1 MTRYRWDKDTGK
13 MVEAQTRE
21 SFRGVSVIGDLSEYI
36 SPVTGKPVDG
46 RTARRED
53 LARAGCR
60 EVDPSE
66 RDTVAAM
73 RNPDFDPQIEV
84 KSYG

>member
-1 MTRYRWDKDTGK
+1 MTRYRWDKKTEK
-13 MVEAQTRE
+13 MVEAPTRE
-21 SFRGVSVIGDLSEYI
+21 SFRGVNVMSDLSEYI

-53 LARAGCR
+53 PARSGCR

-73 RNPDFDPQIEV
+73 RNPEWNPKIEV
-84 KSYG
+84 MTNE